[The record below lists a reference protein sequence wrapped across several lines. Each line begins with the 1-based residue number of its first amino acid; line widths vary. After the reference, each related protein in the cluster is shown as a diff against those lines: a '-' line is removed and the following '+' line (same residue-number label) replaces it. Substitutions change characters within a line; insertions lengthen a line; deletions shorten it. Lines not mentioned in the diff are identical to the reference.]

1 MNKVAK
7 TLEYTSNFIWIA
19 GALAGLTLGNA
30 ILTDYGDF
38 DVDFDDGY
46 FNWSLGVG
54 YWASAFISGII
65 LRGFAE
71 VIDLLDT
78 ANDLKKNLLYELRM
92 TRKNAEQKKEL

>member
-19 GALAGLTLGNA
+19 GAVAGLILGNT
-30 ILTDYGDF
+30 ILSDFGTF

-78 ANDLKKNLLYELRM
+78 GNDVRKSLLYELRM
-92 TRKNAEQKKEL
+92 TRKNTEHKKEL